1 MFLKLTHIIC
11 TKQAAWNY
19 YDNQKNT
26 STTFTKEEREV
37 WNDEH
42 KNKKKDTK

>member
-1 MFLKLTHIIC
+1 MNK
-11 TKQAAWNY
+11 KKAAWNY

-26 STTFTKEEREV
+26 STTFTKEELEL

-42 KNKKKDTK
+42 KNKKDKK

>member
-1 MFLKLTHIIC
+1 MYSFDYH
-11 TKQAAWNY
+11 
-19 YDNQKNT
+19 KNT
-26 STTFTKEEREV
+26 STTFTKDEQEV